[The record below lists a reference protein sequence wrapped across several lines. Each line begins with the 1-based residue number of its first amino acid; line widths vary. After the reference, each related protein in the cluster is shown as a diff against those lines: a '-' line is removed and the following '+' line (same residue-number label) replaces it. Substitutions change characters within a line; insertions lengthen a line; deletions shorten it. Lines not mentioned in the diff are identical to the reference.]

1 MKTLLL
7 ALLAAS
13 LAAPA
18 LARAATPTLTAC
30 DVPLGAVRALTAAT
44 PPFDMVGLHWR
55 GAGTVSFSVRHGS
68 GPWSAWVRADAD
80 DTVQRGWHL
89 GGIDWTGQADAIRY
103 RTTGGITRL
112 RAYYVQSTAE
122 PIASRRLQLTG
133 APPIISRFS
142 WQADESIR
150 RHPPRYAD
158 KVHYAVVHHTAG
170 SNAYTRT
177 QAAAIV
183 RGIEIYHVEGN
194 GWDDIGY
201 NFLVDKYGQ
210 VFEGRYG
217 GVDRPVIGAHAL
229 GFNVGASGVAV
240 IGSYGAAGIS
250 PAAKSALEQL
260 LAWRLDVAHVDPLS
274 TLTQVSG
281 GNPRF
286 PKGVPVFLRAV
297 SGHRDTGF
305 TDCPGDALYAEL
317 PQIAHAAAALGG
329 PKIYAPL
336 VERVGEGQIR
346 FTATVSSGQPWTVTV
361 STVAGVQVAQGSG
374 TGTAVDWTWDS
385 SAAPPDR
392 YEWMVAVPGARSAT
406 GTLGSGAAP
415 AVQRASA
422 SPAAVAP
429 GEQTRVA
436 YTLATAAAVSATLLS
451 PANEPVAPLL
461 AAQKPAGA
469 QSFAFVPPP
478 GLPNGL
484 YTVALSATAGGRTA
498 TSSVPLVLDDVVT
511 GFSSRGAT
519 LGFTLTR
526 LPSALAFQ
534 VLRGSAVVATPPL
547 ASLAPGPQSLTWNG
561 QLADGTP
568 APDGAY
574 TLALSITDD
583 VGTFSRGATFTIDTK
598 PPALTALSARALR
611 FRVSEPA
618 TLVLTVGTR
627 SYTRVLK
634 SAAVMQFALR
644 TRPASYVLTATD
656 AAGNVTIFRYRR

>member
-1 MKTLLL
+1 MTV
-7 ALLAAS
+7 
-13 LAAPA
+13 
-18 LARAATPTLTAC
+18 R
-30 DVPLGAVRALTAAT
+30 DVPLGSARVLAVA
-44 PPFDMVGLHWR
+44 PPSFDMVGLHWR
-55 GAGTVSFSVRHGS
+55 GRGTVSFSVRHARG
-68 GPWSAWVRADAD
+68 GWSAWMRADAD

-89 GGIDWTGQADAIRY
+89 GGIDWTGAADAIRY

-112 RAYYVQSTAE
+112 RAYYVQSTAG
-122 PIASRRLQLTG
+122 PIAPRRLQLAG
-133 APPIISRFS
+133 APAIISRFS

-150 RHPPRYAD
+150 RHAPRYAD
-158 KVHYAVVHHTAG
+158 KVHYAIVHHTAG
-170 SNAYTRT
+170 SNTYTRA
-177 QAAAIV
+177 QSAAIV

-217 GVDRPVIGAHAL
+217 GVERPVIGAHAL
-229 GFNVGASGVAV
+229 GFNVGAAGIAV

-274 TLTQVSG
+274 TLTRVSI

-286 PKGVPVFLRAV
+286 PKGVPVFLRAI

-317 PQIAHAAAALGG
+317 PQIAHDVAALGG

-336 VERVGEGQIR
+336 VQRVGEGQIR
-346 FTATVSSGQPWTVTV
+346 FTATVSSAQPWTVTV
-361 STVAGVQVAQGSG
+361 TSSSGVQVAQGSG

-392 YEWMVAVPGARSAT
+392 YEWMVAVAGARSAT
-406 GTLGSGAAP
+406 GSLGSGATP
-415 AVQRASA
+415 AVQIAPA

-429 GEQTRVA
+429 GEQATIA
-436 YTLATAAAVSATLLS
+436 YTLATASAVTATLLS
-451 PANEPVAPLL
+451 PANEPVASLL
-461 AAQKPAGA
+461 AARKPAGA
-469 QSFAFVPPP
+469 QSFSFVPPP
-478 GLPNGL
+478 GLPNGR
-484 YTVALSATAGGRTA
+484 YTVVLSAAAAGRVATA
-498 TSSVPLVLDDVVT
+498 TAALVLDDVVT

-519 LGFTLTR
+519 LGFALTR
-526 LPSALAFQ
+526 LPSALAFR
-534 VLRGSAVVATPPL
+534 VLRGSTVVAAPPL
-547 ASLAPGPQSLTWNG
+547 PSLATGPQSLTWNG

-568 APDGAY
+568 APDGVY
-574 TLALSITDD
+574 TLELAITDD
-583 VGTFSRGATFTIDTK
+583 VGTFTRDATLTIDTK
-598 PPALTALSARALR
+598 PPTLQALSFRALR

-618 TLVLTVGTR
+618 TLVLTVGAR

-634 SAAVMQFALR
+634 TAAVTQFWLR
-644 TRPASYVLTATD
+644 TRPASYVVTATD
-656 AAGNVTIFRYRR
+656 AAGNATTLRYRR